1 LPGLRNGSFPAI
13 PLKRDFRQPINAQK
27 RNNETK
33 GQKVS
38 NDDDNVKRYMAKIGA
53 KGGKATSAAKTA
65 AVRRNLSKGR
75 KVLAAKAKA
84 KDGDK

>member
-1 LPGLRNGSFPAI
+1 M
-13 PLKRDFRQPINAQK
+13 
-27 RNNETK
+27 
-33 GQKVS
+33 S